1 MFGNYYKEL
10 SEQKYMKP
18 TYYHIV
24 MTFPNGYQRPNKK
37 NLDDK
42 TDLSNS
48 PDIST
53 KNEKDIINPIPT
65 TIGEAVKEVIE
76 TGKEVVIEGPQT
88 AGELTGVKEGDL
100 EEKTID
106 HAPKQRQNDKTEL
119 TDVRKDSKLEID
131 VIESPKETRF
141 LSKEEKIIVNPKES
155 KTDREATITTVT
167 TIPTEGVN
175 VEAQTE
181 FTVPLKDKEENIE
194 VETDVKVN
202 PTTTSAVSS
211 LESRNIEKPNLS
223 LTNELSQEK
232 NTPQSEYDDETIN
245 PKLLLEKE
253 EHKLQQQNTS
263 NFSSNSFITY
273 SAFWQHIMSNWVN
286 FYDEYLKNMIKF
298 NELWF
303 DKSRNIRSGSQQE
316 Q

>member
-1 MFGNYYKEL
+1 
-10 SEQKYMKP
+10 
-18 TYYHIV
+18 
-24 MTFPNGYQRPNKK
+24 MTFPMGYQRPNKK

-42 TDLSNS
+42 TDLLNS
-48 PDIST
+48 SEITT
-53 KNEKDIINPIPT
+53 KNEKDLNPIPT

-100 EEKTID
+100 ADKNID
-106 HAPKQRQNDKTEL
+106 HAPNPSQNDNIAL
-119 TDVRKDSKLEID
+119 TDVRKDSELEIGM
-131 VIESPKETRF
+131 IESPNETKF
-141 LSKEEKIIVNPKES
+141 LSKEEKIILNPNES

-167 TIPTEGVN
+167 IIPTEGVN

-202 PTTTSAVSS
+202 PTTTPSSESS
-211 LESRNIEKPNLS
+211 LDSKNIEKSNLS
-223 LTNELSQEK
+223 SIDELNREK
-232 NTPQSEYDDETIN
+232 NLPQADFDKETIN

-253 EHKLQQQNTS
+253 EHRLLEQNTN
-263 NFSSNSFITY
+263 NFSSNPFITY
-273 SAFWQHIMSNWVN
+273 SAFWQHIMYNWVS

-303 DKSRNIRSGSQQE
+303 DKSKNIRYGSQQE
-316 Q
+316 

>member
-1 MFGNYYKEL
+1 
-10 SEQKYMKP
+10 MKP
-18 TYYHIV
+18 IYYNIV
-24 MTFPNGYQRPNKK
+24 MTFPKGYQRPNKK

-42 TDLSNS
+42 TDLLNS
-48 PDIST
+48 PDITT
-53 KNEKDIINPIPT
+53 KNEKDIIKPIPT
-65 TIGEAVKEVIE
+65 TIGEAVKEVIK

-88 AGELTGVKEGDL
+88 AGGLTGVKEDDL
-100 EEKTID
+100 EEKNID
-106 HAPKQRQNDKTEL
+106 HARKQRQNDKTEP
-119 TDVRKDSKLEID
+119 TDVRKDSNLEID
-131 VIESPKETRF
+131 VIESPNETKF
-141 LSKEEKIIVNPKES
+141 LSKEEKIIVKPKES

-202 PTTTSAVSS
+202 STTTNSVSR
-211 LESRNIEKPNLS
+211 LDSRNIEKPNLS
-223 LTNELSQEK
+223 STDELSREK
-232 NTPQSEYDDETIN
+232 NTPQSEFDKETIN

-253 EHKLQQQNTS
+253 EHRLQQQNTN
-263 NFSSNSFITY
+263 NFSSNPFITY
-273 SAFWQHIMSNWVN
+273 SAFWQHIMSNWVS

>member
-1 MFGNYYKEL
+1 MNPLDYN
-10 SEQKYMKP
+10 
-18 TYYHIV
+18 IV
-24 MTFPNGYQRPNKK
+24 MTFPSGYQRPKKK

-42 TDLSNS
+42 TDLLNN

-53 KNEKDIINPIPT
+53 KNEKDIINTIPT

-88 AGELTGVKEGDL
+88 AGELTAVKEGDL
-100 EEKTID
+100 EEKNID
-106 HAPKQRQNDKTEL
+106 HTPKLRQNDKTEL
-119 TDVRKDSKLEID
+119 TDARKDSKLEFD
-131 VIESPKETRF
+131 VIESPNETRF
-141 LSKEEKIIVNPKES
+141 LSKKEKIIVNPKES

-167 TIPTEGVN
+167 TIPAEGVN

-181 FTVPLKDKEENIE
+181 FTVPLKDKEENID

-202 PTTTSAVSS
+202 PTTTTSSVSS
-211 LESRNIEKPNLS
+211 LESRNLEKPNLS
-223 LTNELSQEK
+223 LTDELGREK
-232 NTPQSEYDDETIN
+232 STPQSQLDKETIN
-245 PKLLLEKE
+245 PKIVLEKE
-253 EHKLQQQNTS
+253 EQKFQQQNTS
-263 NFSSNSFITY
+263 NFSSNPFLTY

-286 FYDEYLKNMIKF
+286 FYDGYLKNMIKF

>member
-1 MFGNYYKEL
+1 MRLIYYK
-10 SEQKYMKP
+10 
-18 TYYHIV
+18 IV
-24 MTFPNGYQRPNKK
+24 MTFPSGYQRTNKK

-42 TDLSNS
+42 TELLNS
-48 PDIST
+48 SENTP
-53 KNEKDIINPIPT
+53 KNEKDINPIPT
-65 TIGEAVKEVIE
+65 TIGEAVNEVIK

-88 AGELTGVKEGDL
+88 AGELTGLKEGDL
-100 EEKTID
+100 EEKNID
-106 HAPKQRQNDKTEL
+106 HAHKPSQNDNIAQ
-119 TDVRKDSKLEID
+119 TDVRNDAKLEID
-131 VIESPKETRF
+131 VIKSPTETKF

-155 KTDREATITTVT
+155 RTDREANITTVT

-181 FTVPLKDKEENIE
+181 FTIPLKYKEKNIE

-202 PTTTSAVSS
+202 STTIPNLEFS
-211 LESRNIEKPNLS
+211 LDSRNIEKPNLS
-223 LTNELSQEK
+223 SNDELSREK
-232 NTPQSEYDDETIN
+232 NPSQSEFDKETIN

-253 EHKLQQQNTS
+253 EHRLQEQNTS
-263 NFSSNSFITY
+263 NFSSNPFITY
-273 SAFWQHIMSNWVN
+273 SSFWQHIMFNWVS

-303 DKSRNIRSGSQQE
+303 DKSKNIRSGSQQE

>member
-1 MFGNYYKEL
+1 
-10 SEQKYMKP
+10 MKP
-18 TYYHIV
+18 TYYNSG
-24 MTFPNGYQRPNKK
+24 MTFPSEYQRPNKK
-37 NLDDK
+37 KIDDK
-42 TDLSNS
+42 TDLLNS
-48 PDIST
+48 PDISA

-100 EEKTID
+100 EEKNID

-119 TDVRKDSKLEID
+119 PNVRNDSKLEID
-131 VIESPKETRF
+131 VIESTNETRF

-202 PTTTSAVSS
+202 PTTTTSSVSR
-211 LESRNIEKPNLS
+211 LESRTIEKPNLS
-223 LTNELSQEK
+223 STDELSQET
-232 NTPQSEYDDETIN
+232 NTPQSEYDDNAIN

-253 EHKLQQQNTS
+253 EHRLQQQNTS
-263 NFSSNSFITY
+263 NFSSNPFITY
-273 SAFWQHIMSNWVN
+273 SEFWQHIMSNWVS

-303 DKSRNIRSGSQQE
+303 DKSKNIRSGSQE